1 MIVLFHAGCF
11 LAVPGTASTSA
22 AGLNSGPA
30 SYSHRRYLE
39 LKLKPIL
46 EDMSLRQKA
55 SQILMTGI
63 DGKDL
68 FQSWSYRHFSDHVPG
83 AIILFRYN
91 LADDPDAVR
100 TFLFSCQDAFTSL
113 GSAVPV
119 LFVIDHEGG
128 SVYRTGGLTSR
139 LPSQREIASVF
150 DPDKAREVYRIA
162 GKQLVSLGINMNL
175 APVAESAGTDSF
187 MSERVFSDEPHRSF
201 TYSRA
206 AYAGYRSAGIIPV
219 LKHFPGNAETDPHD
233 GLPHIRETRLQ
244 LLEGSAGTFQSL
256 FTLQPPAV
264 LVSSVIVDDLDP
276 ANPFC
281 LSYAGVNGFLRGE
294 LGYHG
299 LVLTDDIAMSAI
311 RTSGISPATAAVR
324 ALKAGCDMVMT
335 SDPDIRSIVRA
346 IMHEA
351 VNNQDFHNRLDEA
364 VLRILILKFEA
375 GLIGDQLY
383 TENTSR
389 QLHNTN
395 SEFLKKTG
403 DAILRSGG
411 F

>member
-1 MIVLFHAGCF
+1 
-11 LAVPGTASTSA
+11 
-22 AGLNSGPA
+22 
-30 SYSHRRYLE
+30 
-39 LKLKPIL
+39 
-46 EDMSLRQKA
+46 MSLQQKA

-63 DGKDL
+63 DGKDF
-68 FQSWSYRHFSDHVPG
+68 FQPWSYRHFRDHVPG

-91 LADDPDAVR
+91 LAEDPDAVR
-100 TFLFSCQDAFTSL
+100 SFLSSCQDAFTSL

-139 LPSQREIASVF
+139 LPSQREVASVF
-150 DPDKAREVYRIA
+150 DHDKARDLYRIA
-162 GKQLVSLGINMNL
+162 GKQLAALGISMNL
-175 APVAESAGTDSF
+175 APVAESAGSDSF
-187 MSERVFSDEPHRSF
+187 MYDRVFSDETQLSLEF
-201 TYSRA
+201 SRA

-233 GLPHIRETRLQ
+233 GLPHIRETRRQ
-244 LLEGSAGTFQSL
+244 LIEGSAGTFKSL
-256 FTLQPPAV
+256 FALYPPAV

-276 ANPFC
+276 DNPFC
-281 LSYAGVNGFLRGE
+281 LSYAGINRFLRGE

-311 RTSGISPATAAVR
+311 RSSGIPPATAAVK
-324 ALKAGCDMVMT
+324 ALKAGCDMIMT

-351 VNNQDFHNRLDEA
+351 VIDPDFQNRLDEA

-375 GLIGDQLY
+375 GLIQDRLY
-383 TENTSR
+383 TENSTLPF
-389 QLHNTN
+389 QTKN
-395 SEFLKKTG
+395 SELLKQKG
-403 DAILRSGG
+403 DAMLRSGG